1 MNMKFPH
8 FQEKHK
14 WQKLSQEEREK
25 SINQLVKGLGFG
37 LSLIFPSSI
46 FEQHFPPL
54 SSTSG
59 ADPHNSLVTVVNSST
74 GDVTGLSGSNKESV
88 L

>member
-8 FQEKHK
+8 FQEKRK

-25 SINQLVKGLGFG
+25 SINQLVKRLGFG

>member
-1 MNMKFPH
+1 MKFPY

-46 FEQHFPPL
+46 FEQHFPLL
-54 SSTSG
+54 SSTSR

-74 GDVTGLSGSNKESV
+74 GDVTGLTGSNKESV